1 MKFLNSR
8 SANYKKDFKQ
18 YKTASYNM
26 NIRKKNNFITTP
38 DYIKE
43 QLNSLNGQ
51 SKEKEKEKIED
62 ISQND
67 FKQLLKEKG
76 ID

>member
-1 MKFLNSR
+1 
-8 SANYKKDFKQ
+8 
-18 YKTASYNM
+18 M
-26 NIRKKNNFITTP
+26 NIKKKNNFITTP

-43 QLNSLNGQ
+43 QLNSLNGH
-51 SKEKEKEKIED
+51 SKEKEKIED

-67 FKQLLKEKG
+67 FKQFLKEKG